1 MEIEDS
7 KVYPGDGA
15 CHTGGTEPKNDIKL
29 SKIPH
34 DPVSASGGRDHC
46 GNGFVE

>member
-1 MEIEDS
+1 M
-7 KVYPGDGA
+7 YPGDGA
-15 CHTGGTEPKNDIKL
+15 CHTGGIVHEYAMKR

-46 GNGFVE
+46 GNGSVE